1 MREAQTGARTD
12 APSRARFPQNLSD
25 SRTDS
30 RRMKPRPHP
39 WRKQRRTATS
49 SARGHPI
56 MCTSSIVPLEP
67 VAAKPA
73 RQLAWFAPNETDAA
87 RLAECSGDPQ
97 CRPRAVTQSCVRAAS
112 PTWGWSPQNLS
123 DSRTGSHRMKP
134 KTLASRNGAASHDV
148 MRARTSRWG
157 HDQTEPPAWVRLSQD
172 LSDSRTDFAAWARGR
187 SRPAGARRHARAN
200 AKLGARADV
209 PDRAR
214 LPQNLSDSRTG
225 FRRPGPGL
233 RPIR

>member
-12 APSRARFPQNLSD
+12 APARARFPQNLSD

-30 RRMKPRPHP
+30 RRMKPRPPP

-49 SARGHPI
+49 SARGHPL

-97 CRPRAVTQSCVRAAS
+97 RRPRAVTQSCVRAAS

-123 DSRTGSHRMKP
+123 DSRTASHRMKP

-148 MRARTSRWG
+148 VRARTPRWG
-157 HDQTEPPAWVRLSQD
+157 HDQ
-172 LSDSRTDFAAWARGR
+172 SRPHGGGSLKTCPTVGQVFAARVPDCGPSDDTDWWART
-187 SRPAGARRHARAN
+187 SM
-200 AKLGARADV
+200 
-209 PDRAR
+209 
-214 LPQNLSDSRTG
+214 SDPCG
-225 FRRPGPGL
+225 WMAML
-233 RPIR
+233 